1 MSIKR
6 RQARA
11 ANRHFAVLAEY
22 LGGFYEFL
30 GKKPQPTTEEVRA
43 EFIQRER
50 SWKQYCAKKQLSE
63 SAKTL
68 FNSQVSQLW
77 NRKRTQ
83 NNESTEKS
91 SQK

>member
-11 ANRHFAVLAEY
+11 ANKHFAVLAEL

-43 EFIQRER
+43 DFIRRER
-50 SWKQYCAKKQLSE
+50 NWKQYCAKKQLNE

-77 NRKRTQ
+77 NRKKSQ
-83 NNESTEKS
+83 NESTEKS